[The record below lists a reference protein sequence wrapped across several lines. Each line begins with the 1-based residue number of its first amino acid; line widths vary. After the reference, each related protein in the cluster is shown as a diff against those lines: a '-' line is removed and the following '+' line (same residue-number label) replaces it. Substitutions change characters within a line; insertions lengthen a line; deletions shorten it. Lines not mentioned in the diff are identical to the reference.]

1 MFICLFAVVVFV
13 FYSRRTERVERL
25 RLFSV
30 KALFFV
36 RCITYVLCQGE
47 LTQLIGS
54 EGARYNILA
63 LQTRS
68 SLQEQILCGPYWKN
82 VILPRCLRRTGTYI
96 VRWMSAD
103 SALFYGR

>member
-1 MFICLFAVVVFV
+1 MFICLFAVVVVV
-13 FYSRRTERVERL
+13 FYSRRKERVERL

-36 RCITYVLCQGE
+36 RCITYVLCQGG

-54 EGARYNILA
+54 EGARYDIFA

-82 VILPRCLRRTGTYI
+82 VILPRC
-96 VRWMSAD
+96 
-103 SALFYGR
+103 